1 MNAKM
6 PGTIQIMNPVGE
18 FSGGGKKIAPRI
30 ATVAGSSVGFRV
42 QWPSFDIFMNRMDEL
57 LTQDHGVKNVTTMFT
72 GSDGTAAGKVTIRGR
87 ADAVSWAKAYDD
99 LAAKIDWGI
108 FGLAA

>member
-1 MNAKM
+1 MNARM
-6 PGTIQIMNPVGE
+6 QGTIRIMNPVAE
-18 FSGGGKKIAPRI
+18 FSGGGRGLAPLI
-30 ATVAGSSVGFRV
+30 PGVAGTTVGFRV
-42 QWPSFDIFMNRMDEL
+42 QWPSFDIFMNRMGEL
-57 LTQDHGVKNVTTMFT
+57 LKGRGVKETTTMFT

-87 ADAVSWAKAYDD
+87 ADAISWAKAYDD

>member
-1 MNAKM
+1 MTKNNT
-6 PGTIQIMNPVGE
+6 GTIEIMNPVGE
-18 FSGGGKKIAPRI
+18 FSGGGRKLSALIPG
-30 ATVAGSSVGFRV
+30 VAGTTVGFRV
-42 QWPSFDIFMNRMDEL
+42 QWPSFDIFMNRMGEL
-57 LTQDHGVKNVTTMFT
+57 LTGEHAVKKVETMFT

-87 ADAVSWAKAYDD
+87 ADAQSWTKAYDE